1 MLFGGLGQL
10 GKLQAEIIVTLL
22 LSLILSLS
30 HLDDKL
36 PISENGKNGARMF
49 RQLAVLSTEYL
60 FISRASKKALSRHWA
75 IANIIPVRVV
85 GLGF

>member
-10 GKLQAEIIVTLL
+10 GKLQADIIVTLL
-22 LSLILSLS
+22 FKP
-30 HLDDKL
+30 LDDKL